1 MIKNIFLI
9 SILFLIYSCSKD
21 SSTSNNTQSISGR
34 WKLIKAYDK
43 NFPNSIEQNL
53 YKSSSYAIITENS
66 CAFHWTDSIPSNS
79 KPQHLQF
86 SYTKDGTKLYVS
98 YGYYNIDLI
107 SSSQLILSGYD
118 SSGYAQ
124 TILLTK

>member
-34 WKLIKAYDK
+34 WKMIKAYDK
-43 NFPNSIEQNL
+43 NSPNSSPNL
-53 YKSSSYAIITENS
+53 FKSSSYADITENS
-66 CAFHWTDSIPSNS
+66 FAFHWTDSIPSNS
-79 KPQHLQF
+79 NPQHLQF

-98 YGYYNIDLI
+98 QGYFNIDLI
-107 SSSQLILSGYD
+107 SSSQLILSEYD
-118 SSGYAQ
+118 PSGYAE